1 MNDVFDIVVKG
12 LNKSFGGN
20 HVLRDMDLAIRS
32 GETFGII
39 GQSGC
44 GKSVFLKHLIGLLRP
59 DSGRVTVLG
68 KDIYAL
74 GRRDLEKLR
83 VRIGMIFQSAALLN
97 SLTVEENIS
106 LSLVERG
113 GYSKEEIK
121 KIVEEK
127 LELVGMS
134 DTEKLMPAELS
145 GGMRKRVGVART
157 LAMNPEVILY
167 DEPTTGL
174 DPVMSDNV
182 DDLIQ
187 DMKEK
192 VKVTAIVVTH
202 DMISV
207 MRVADRIGMFHGG
220 RIIEIDTPDGI
231 RNSKNPIVQ
240 NFISRHARGEAGSD
254 GS

>member
-1 MNDVFDIVVKG
+1 MSDKFDIEVRG
-12 LNKSFGGN
+12 LNKSFGSK
-20 HVLRDMDLAIRS
+20 HVLCDMDLDIRS

-44 GKSVFLKHLIGLLRP
+44 GKSVFLKHIIGLLKP

-68 KDIYAL
+68 KDVNAL
-74 GRRDLEKLR
+74 RRKELEELR
-83 VRIGMIFQSAALLN
+83 VRIGMIFQSSALLN
-97 SLTVEENIS
+97 SLSVEENIS
-106 LSLVERG
+106 LSLIERG
-113 GYSKEEIK
+113 GYSEEVIK

-134 DTEKLMPAELS
+134 GTEKLMPAELS
-145 GGMRKRVGVART
+145 GGMKKRVGVART
-157 LAMNPEVILY
+157 LAMNPQVILY

-202 DMISV
+202 DMTSV
-207 MRVADRIGMFHGG
+207 MHVADRIGMFHGG
-220 RIIEIDTPDGI
+220 RIVEIATPDGI
-231 RNSKNPIVQ
+231 RNSENPVVK
-240 NFISRHARGEAGSD
+240 NFISRHVRGEAGSD